1 MVKGWP
7 AAASRP
13 AGQSLLP
20 QPQLARRVLAWQAVV
35 ASLAGHPPAVKLTVP
50 SGLKLLG
57 LIGAVAFASPVARAQ
72 TYVLGSPDA
81 TLDNEAW
88 SLSSA
93 YLSGFRAAITN
104 PANFG
109 SGGTVGT
116 TISITDLSA
125 AAPDNLTGLNGFM
138 SAWWD
143 NAQSTPNVSA
153 VVSAF
158 RSGMDLWLLEDDTSH
173 NAIGAA
179 LGLVQSPADG
189 TVSNGYAPF
198 FNGPFGTATNTG
210 TYGNFA
216 QFDEATIV
224 ALGGIVAG
232 RNTSGQVTIVY
243 WPRGTFALGAG
254 ALLVF
259 SDVDMISSYGV
270 NPFSPSINSNG
281 ILALNSAAWLVEGGQ
296 FQAVPEPGILPL
308 LAAGGVLLLVWSR
321 RKG

>member
-1 MVKGWP
+1 M
-7 AAASRP
+7 
-13 AGQSLLP
+13 
-20 QPQLARRVLAWQAVV
+20 ARSVLAWLAVL
-35 ASLAGHPPAVKLTVP
+35 ANLAGHPPAVKPTVP
-50 SGLKLLG
+50 FGLKLLG
-57 LIGAVAFASPVARAQ
+57 FVGAVAFASPVTRAQ

-81 TLDNEAW
+81 TLDNAGW
-88 SLSSA
+88 SLSSD
-93 YLSGFRAAITN
+93 YLSSFRVAITN
-104 PANFG
+104 PSNFG
-109 SGGTVGT
+109 PAGIVSTS
-116 TISITDLSA
+116 ISITDLSA
-125 AAPDNLTGLNGFM
+125 AAPDNLMGLNGFM

-143 NAQSTPNVSA
+143 NSQSTSNVPA

-158 RSGMDLWLLEDDTSH
+158 RGGMDLWLLEDDTSH

-179 LGLVQSPADG
+179 LGIVQSPADG
-189 TVSNGYAPF
+189 SVSNGSAPF
-198 FNGPFGTATNTG
+198 FTGPFGTATNTG
-210 TYGNFA
+210 TYGNYA
-216 QFDEATIV
+216 QFDETTIRS
-224 ALGGIVAG
+224 LGGTVAG
-232 RNTSGQVTIVY
+232 RNVSGQVTIVY
-243 WPRGTFALGAG
+243 WPRGTFSPGAG